1 MPHVSLFFMNS
12 EQTYVKKVPRSI
24 IRPAE
29 TKANLFGH
37 KDLEYGGQLGRS
49 AGKRKEERVKGCF
62 FRIGE
67 YDEMSSIFL
76 PRF

>member
-1 MPHVSLFFMNS
+1 MPSVSLFFMNS

-37 KDLEYGGQLGRS
+37 KDLEYGSQLGRS
-49 AGKRKEERVKGCF
+49 AGKRKGLRDAFSELVNMR
-62 FRIGE
+62 R
-67 YDEMSSIFL
+67 
-76 PRF
+76 